1 MIKEKIENLKS
12 GRLTPTENIRQ
23 FLDKIKKENK
33 KINAF
38 LELNEAALQQAK
50 AIEGKKDK
58 GKLYGLA
65 IGVKANICVQGLTA
79 SCASRTLKAYRSP
92 YDADVIKRIKE
103 EDGIII
109 GVLNCDEFACGVSG
123 QTSAFGPT
131 LNPVAP
137 DHVPGGSSSGSA
149 AAVAAGLCDLALGSD
164 TGGSIRNPASHCK
177 VVGIKP
183 TYGRV
188 SRYGLIDLAMSLD
201 QIGPMAKEVYG
212 AALLLEVISAHSQND
227 PITVKEK
234 IPSYTKVKPIQ
245 KPRIGVVQ
253 ELEGL
258 VSDKRIVNLIREKA
272 MEFADNM
279 QGKVIEL
286 NLSHTKLGV
295 QTYYPLLFVEFFSG
309 TRKFDGRKYAEKI
322 EDTCGEEVLRRIIG
336 GREISKA
343 EYKGAYYRKALRTKN
358 LIKEDFEKAF
368 KNVDVIFVPV
378 TPALPTKI
386 TEKLA
391 VEDAYAFD
399 ALTVPANLAGVCAGV
414 VNAGEIDGVPVGVQV
429 IAPSFKEDVLVSVM
443 KSLEK

>member
-137 DHVPGGSSSGSA
+137 DHV
-149 AAVAAGLCDLALGSD
+149 
-164 TGGSIRNPASHCK
+164 I
-177 VVGIKP
+177 
-183 TYGRV
+183 
-188 SRYGLIDLAMSLD
+188 
-201 QIGPMAKEVYG
+201 
-212 AALLLEVISAHSQND
+212 LLLVL
-227 PITVKEK
+227 
-234 IPSYTKVKPIQ
+234 IQ
-245 KPRIGVVQ
+245 
-253 ELEGL
+253 
-258 VSDKRIVNLIREKA
+258 
-272 MEFADNM
+272 
-279 QGKVIEL
+279 
-286 NLSHTKLGV
+286 
-295 QTYYPLLFVEFFSG
+295 
-309 TRKFDGRKYAEKI
+309 
-322 EDTCGEEVLRRIIG
+322 EVLLETQRRIAKLSESSQHTEG
-336 GREISKA
+336 
-343 EYKGAYYRKALRTKN
+343 YR
-358 LIKEDFEKAF
+358 DM
-368 KNVDVIFVPV
+368 VS
-378 TPALPTKI
+378 
-386 TEKLA
+386 
-391 VEDAYAFD
+391 
-399 ALTVPANLAGVCAGV
+399 LT
-414 VNAGEIDGVPVGVQV
+414 
-429 IAPSFKEDVLVSVM
+429 
-443 KSLEK
+443 